1 MKKMNVFRGL
11 CACLLLIS
19 AAAGLFVPRV
29 YAQAQRP
36 GMSRSME
43 QAIRLYHEN
52 EDTEAMD
59 RFMDIL
65 TKGSPS
71 EKALANEYI
80 NKITT
85 RMNTGVPT
93 LDDGRT
99 EGGTVNVVQ
108 PKEKGVAGKESEE
121 SPSPAYEDE
130 EESSGDRALQERDE
144 INKKISDK
152 IAKMRRDILLYLN
165 NHSEAVQIYMGDG
178 SPKAISLN
186 TSYFFAAG
194 TSFRAGTDLILT
206 AVAGLVFTLGRT
218 HCLILPEGSVAG
230 DVKIQN
236 IRRALALNSYLEARG
251 VSKARL
257 EVNLTGSDISFPKEL
272 TSIKGMII
280 LFDYKKEP
288 RLNDVE
294 DIRSK
299 GPRVSLGVYPTA
311 IAVHKGEG
319 AVVEFSVF
327 ESPAGRPSWSFQ
339 VFQVQ
344 DNGSRLQLQEI
355 SGSGPQYNQSF
366 WNGRKKFFGARYP
379 SGKYIFTVIAKDLQ
393 GRETSLSRYLAI
405 RLTPEEEQA
414 MAAKPARNTRK
425 AAAAP
430 SGAKP
435 VTLKPGAGGKKGKL
449 LKKSSR
455 GGKAV
460 LKKGKSAALRKKGV
474 RKPAARKAVEIPE
487 EEGAGA
493 PPGAATSGK
502 AAPPEGGEFSGQVS
516 YKIYFKENT
525 ATITSNSEKK
535 LAQVADTLGLYPMAN
550 IDLTGY
556 AYSGEANAEVMAE
569 NRVNY
574 VATRLTEKYKI
585 EQARMD
591 IKSRV
596 SETPKS
602 TVEIKMTGNE

>member
-1 MKKMNVFRGL
+1 MSGFRNL
-11 CACLLLIS
+11 FACLLLIS
-19 AAAGLFVPRV
+19 AAAGLFVPRI
-29 YAQAQRP
+29 YAQDQRP

-65 TKGSPS
+65 SKGSPS

-93 LDDGRT
+93 LKDGRT
-99 EGGTVNVVQ
+99 EGGTVNVVR
-108 PKEKGVAGKESEE
+108 PKEKGVTGEE
-121 SPSPAYEDE
+121 RETSPAPAYDYDEE
-130 EESSGDRALQERDE
+130 EESSGDRAAREREE
-144 INKKISDK
+144 INKKINDK

-165 NHSEAVQIYMGDG
+165 NHSEAVNIYMGDAR
-178 SPKAISLN
+178 PRAISLN

-194 TSFRAGTDLILT
+194 TSFRGGTDPILT

-230 DVKIQN
+230 DVKIKN

-251 VSKARL
+251 VSKSRL
-257 EVNLTGSDISFPKEL
+257 EVNLTGADVSFPKEL

-288 RLNDVE
+288 RLDDVA

-311 IAVHKGEG
+311 LAVHKGEG

-327 ESPAGRPSWSFQ
+327 DSPAGRPSWSFQ
-339 VFQVQ
+339 VFQVMP
-344 DNGSRLQLQEI
+344 DGSRLQLQEI
-355 SGSGPQYNQSF
+355 SGNGPQYNQSF
-366 WNGRKKFFGARYP
+366 WNGRKKFFGSPYP

-405 RLTPEEEQA
+405 RLTPEEEKA
-414 MAAKPARNTRK
+414 MAAKPAAKTTK
-425 AAAAP
+425 AAVAP
-430 SGAKP
+430 SGAKSR
-435 VTLKPGAGGKKGKL
+435 TLKPGAGGRKGKL
-449 LKKSSR
+449 IRKSSR
-455 GGKAV
+455 GKAV
-460 LKKGKSAALRKKGV
+460 LKKGKSSALRKKGV
-474 RKPAARKAVEIPE
+474 RKPAVRKAVEMPD

-493 PPGAATSGK
+493 PPEAAASGK
-502 AAPPEGGEFSGQVS
+502 AAPSEGGEFSGQVS

-525 ATITSNSEKK
+525 ATITSTSEKK
-535 LAQVADTLGLYPMAN
+535 LAQVADTLGLYPRAN
-550 IDLTGY
+550 IALTGY

-596 SETPKS
+596 SETPNKS
-602 TVEIKMTGNE
+602 TVEIKMTDNE